1 MTLRTMFFTAVG
13 EKLVKDSEGCK
24 LKAYL
29 CPAGKWT
36 IGYGHTGPDVYKG
49 LVITQARA
57 EQLFV
62 QDVESRS
69 AVMMKYLG
77 GVHTNSEQFS
87 AMLSL
92 MFNIG
97 NENFRT
103 STVLRRHLRGDNAG
117 AADAI
122 LMWNKITV
130 DGVKVV
136 SNGLVTRRS
145 SEKALYLS

>member
-1 MTLRTMFFTAVG
+1 MSLRSLFFTSVG

-57 EQLFV
+57 EELFQ

-69 AVMMKYLG
+69 QVLMKYLLG
-77 GVHTNSEQFS
+77 THINEEQFS

-103 STVLRRHLRGDNAG
+103 STVLARHLRGDFAG
-117 AADAI
+117 AAEAF

-130 DGVKVV
+130 DGKKVV
-136 SNGLVTRRS
+136 SDGLVTRRKA
-145 SEKALYLS
+145 EKALYLS